1 MITVIASVLA
11 IWAALFASAYV
22 SRAILRWNRLQSI
35 AAVVGTYA
43 ALGAF
48 ALAHFGW
55 TGNGL
60 TAVGGMVLPAAFAG
74 VLACLLPDAPER
86 ARATEGLQ

>member
-11 IWAALFASAYV
+11 IWGLLFASAYV
-22 SRAILRWNRLQSI
+22 SRSVLRWRRLQAA

-43 ALGAF
+43 ALAAI

-55 TGNGL
+55 TANGL
-60 TAVGGMVLPAAFAG
+60 TAASGMVLPAVFSI
-74 VLACLLPDAPER
+74 VLACLLPDAPEKLQ
-86 ARATEGLQ
+86 AEGRQ